1 MNKGLGGVEGL
12 YLTVGAIVPKGPM
25 PTQGERLQTF
35 LVRYG
40 ERRGSFTD
48 GADACEDVGACG

>member
-1 MNKGLGGVEGL
+1 
-12 YLTVGAIVPKGPM
+12 M

-40 ERRGSFTD
+40 KGKRSFTD
-48 GADACEDVGACG
+48 GADARGGVDARE